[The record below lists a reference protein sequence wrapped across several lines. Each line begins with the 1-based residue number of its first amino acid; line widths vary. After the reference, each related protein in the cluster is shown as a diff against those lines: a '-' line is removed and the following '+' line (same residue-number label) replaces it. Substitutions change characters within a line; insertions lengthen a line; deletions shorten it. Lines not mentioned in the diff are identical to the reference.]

1 MAYNTNLLKEI
12 FSLVYEGQGILT
24 ECSLNP
30 EFVSIRARK
39 FLSVQTG
46 TSSRI
51 NSCGVRTSEGSA
63 A

>member
-1 MAYNTNLLKEI
+1 MAYDTNLSKEM
-12 FSLVYEGQGILT
+12 FSLVYEVRGILT

-30 EFVSIRARK
+30 GFVSIRTRK
-39 FLSVQTG
+39 FSSVQTG

-51 NSCGVRTSEGSA
+51 NSRGVRTSEGSA